1 MHRRLAHCAYI
12 GRHSP
17 KAVLVSAF
25 TAWMFIGMVLEAL
38 LWALLCLYH
47 PALTSL
53 QNLETALYFS
63 EEVPGLCSEWKPWKY
78 YG

>member
-1 MHRRLAHCAYI
+1 MLI
-12 GRHSP
+12 G
-17 KAVLVSAF
+17 
-25 TAWMFIGMVLEAL
+25 TVLEAL
-38 LWALLCLYH
+38 LWALLYLYH

-63 EEVPGLCSEWKPWKY
+63 EEVRGLCSEWKPWKY